1 MVATYLLPLL
11 VGVAVTDDVY
21 GEWSVGY
28 YGHVAQQVGGP
39 VLAAAVTFAAAVS
52 QVGMFEAEMSSD
64 SYQVRPR
71 CAPIALVPTPA
82 GLPPAPCIPN
92 GMTCSPWMRKPA
104 PVHLAI
110 VPELGSCERCLAASA
125 CAAVGVCIAAR
136 VQPRLCVTF
145 ACML

>member
-11 VGVAVTDDVY
+11 IGVAVTDDVY

-39 VLAAAVTFAAAVS
+39 LLAAAVTFAAAVS

-71 CAPIALVPTPA
+71 SLMRTPPSLLPAHSVPCTPDW
-82 GLPPAPCIPN
+82 
-92 GMTCSPWMRKPA
+92 SPSSP
-104 PVHLAI
+104 
-110 VPELGSCERCLAASA
+110 
-125 CAAVGVCIAAR
+125 
-136 VQPRLCVTF
+136 
-145 ACML
+145 